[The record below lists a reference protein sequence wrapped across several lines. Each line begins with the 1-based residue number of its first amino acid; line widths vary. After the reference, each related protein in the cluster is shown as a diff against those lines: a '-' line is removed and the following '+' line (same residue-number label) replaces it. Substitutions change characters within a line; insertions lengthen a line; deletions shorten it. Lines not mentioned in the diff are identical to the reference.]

1 MSTTIRRPGSSPYHR
16 RRRLPIGAAALS
28 TLLAL
33 NTLAAL
39 GASAHRPT
47 LHALGPYNAT
57 FLAGGI
63 GLKRPLPG
71 TAPLL
76 RPGAAWSISAWVR
89 PALHQPGTVILGGF
103 GTVRGAHCDCLALAD
118 GRVQL
123 HLSGGASLRT
133 TVALP
138 PGTWSALAATY
149 DGQFARLYV
158 DGHQVAV
165 RSATPAA
172 APAQITLAPLGA
184 GPHFGGSVAHWRIQG
199 RALSAAALQHLAA
212 AKPRVGLIEF
222 YRVGAGWP
230 LQKRSWRGLQHPQPA
245 WTLPKSRETLGHWPQ
260 PPEAASRR
268 TYPQAEPVRAQPALR
283 HSGPGRWVLER
294 WQLEPAP
301 KVPVGGAVLSQDTYS
316 TASWYPAVVPG
327 TVLTTL
333 VARGRY
339 PDPYY
344 GLNDLL
350 IPERLARQAY
360 WYRTAFVAPK
370 RWDGRELTLRFDGIN
385 YAGTIWL
392 NGKRIGTTRGAFRRG
407 LFNVSTDIIPDR
419 LNVLAVRVV
428 PPPHPGIPYEKSIAA
443 GPGNNGG
450 HLALDGPTFIATE
463 GWDWMPPVRDRD
475 TGLWQQVVIHSS
487 GKLLLHAPH
496 VVTHLP
502 LPKLNRADVSIGVS
516 LENRHRHAV
525 PATLVASFGG
535 ITVRDT
541 VRLPPGT
548 TRIHLTPASFPALR
562 VRHPHLWWPNGYGAP
577 YLYRLTLRVYDDAL
591 PSGRRRAADERTL
604 HFGIR
609 EISYE
614 LSLFGRR
621 GQLRRVVVDP
631 TVGRLDGTG
640 PLIDVRHRAINRTPN
655 GWAASLTRA
664 AQHSPAV
671 RPVGD
676 TSLAP
681 YLVIRVNGVRIAAR
695 GGSWGTDDAMK
706 RISRKRL
713 TPYFRLTR
721 QANLDIIRNWLG
733 QDTEPSFYRLAD
745 RYGLLV
751 LNDFWEST
759 QNFQLQAENPQLFL
773 ANARDVIERYRNHPS
788 IAVWFGRNEGVPQP
802 IINDGLAR
810 LIETLDGTRLYLPS
824 SNRVNLQG
832 SGPYDYRPPRQYFT
846 RLARGFSVEVGT
858 PSLAS
863 LRSLKAMMPR
873 ADLWPPSDT
882 WAYHDWNFGGNGDVR
897 VFMRALNRELGTPHS
912 LEGFERRAQLM
923 DYVSY
928 RAIFE
933 GFNAGLWQR
942 NSGRLLWMTQPAW
955 PSNIWQIY
963 TSDYATAGAYYGVKE
978 ACQPLHV
985 QMNLPDFA
993 LAVVNTTR
1001 TAQPD
1006 LTVQVRIVSLHG
1018 RRLAQQQLPVSAAAN
1033 AVTTLRAL
1041 PLQRWLRGRPLVFV
1055 QLRLANRTGRALS
1068 ENVYWQGAHSKSL
1081 RALDTLRAQPVAVTA
1096 QRSDSHATGGA
1107 RHYTVTLTNRG
1118 TEPAVALEV
1127 TALDAHGQRVLPSYY
1142 STNFL
1147 TLMPGEHRQIRIR
1160 CPRQGARCARVQLQG
1175 WNALGTSVPI
1185 EHGH

>member
-1 MSTTIRRPGSSPYHR
+1 MTTSSHPPGSGPL
-16 RRRLPIGAAALS
+16 RLRGRISIGAAA
-28 TLLAL
+28 
-33 NTLAAL
+33 
-39 GASAHRPT
+39 ASALLTLSATAAIGATVHPPT

-63 GLKRPLPG
+63 GLRRPLPA
-71 TAPLL
+71 TAPPLAA
-76 RPGAAWSISAWVR
+76 GAAWSITAWVR
-89 PALHQPGTVILGGF
+89 PAVQARGTVIIGGLGAS
-103 GTVRGAHCDCLALAD
+103 RGGRCDCLALTD
-118 GRVQL
+118 E
-123 HLSGGASLRT
+123 HLELNFSGAPPLRT
-133 TVALP
+133 AVPLR

-149 DGQFARLYV
+149 DGHVARLYV
-158 DGHQVAV
+158 DGRQIAMRRVATA
-165 RSATPAA
+165 S
-172 APAQITLAPLGA
+172 APAQVTLAPLGTA
-184 GPHFGGSVAHWRIQG
+184 HHFGGSLAQWRIHG
-199 RALSAAALQHLAA
+199 RALSAAHLQQLAA
-212 AKPRVGLIEF
+212 VKPHIGLIEF

-230 LQKRSWRGLQHPQPA
+230 LQKRSWRGLQHPQAA
-245 WTLPKSRETLGHWPQ
+245 WTLPKSRAPGGHWRQ
-260 PPEAASRR
+260 PPQALSRR
-268 TYPQAEPVRAQPALR
+268 TYPQAEPLRTLPALR
-283 HSGPGRWVLER
+283 HSRPGRWVLDR

-301 KVPVGGAVLSQDTYS
+301 KVPVGGAVLSQRTYS
-316 TASWYPAVVPG
+316 TTGWYAAVVPG

-360 WYRTAFVAPK
+360 WYRTAFMAPK

-407 LFNVSTDIIPDR
+407 IFNISRDIVPDR
-419 LNVLAVRVV
+419 LNVLAVRVA

-475 TGLWQQVVIHSS
+475 TGLWQKVVIHSS

-502 LPKLNRADVSIGVS
+502 LPKLTRADVSIGVS
-516 LENRHRHAV
+516 IENRHHHPV
-525 PATLVASFGG
+525 PATLVARFGG

-548 TRIHLTPASFPALR
+548 TRIHLTPAKFAALH

-577 YLYRLTLRVYDDAL
+577 YLYRLSLRLYDDAS
-591 PSGRRRAADERTL
+591 PGGHRRAADERTL

-609 EISYE
+609 EITYE
-614 LSLFGRR
+614 LSLFGRKGR
-621 GQLRRVVVDP
+621 LRRVLVDP
-631 TVGRLDGTG
+631 TVARLEGSGT
-640 PLIDVRHRAINRTPN
+640 LIDVRHRAINRTPN
-655 GWAASLTRA
+655 GWAPSLTRA
-664 AQHSPAV
+664 GEYSPAV

-676 TSLAP
+676 TSLSP

-706 RISRKRL
+706 RISQQRL
-713 TPYFRLTR
+713 APYFRLTR

-733 QDTEPSFYRLAD
+733 QDTEPAFYRLAD

-773 ANARDVIERYRNHPS
+773 ANARDVIQRYRNHPS

-802 IINDGLAR
+802 IINNGLDR
-810 LIETLDGTRLYLPS
+810 LVQTLDGTRLYMPS

-873 ADLWPPSDT
+873 ADLWPLSDT
-882 WAYHDWNFGGNGDVR
+882 YAYHDWNFGGNGDVR
-897 VFMRALNRELGTPHS
+897 VFMRAMDRQLGTPHS
-912 LEGFERRAQLM
+912 LQGFERRAQLM
-923 DYVSY
+923 DYVDY

-985 QMNLPDFA
+985 QMNLPNFS

-1001 TAQPD
+1001 TAQPN

-1018 RRLAQQQLPVSAAAN
+1018 RLLDRQRLPVSAPAN

-1041 PLQRWLRGRPLVFV
+1041 PLHRWLRRRPLVFV
-1055 QLRLANRTGRALS
+1055 QLRLMNRAAHLLS
-1068 ENVYWQGAHSKSL
+1068 ENVYWQSAHAKSL
-1081 RALDTLRAQPVAVTA
+1081 RALDTLQAQPVSVAA
-1096 QRSDSHATGGA
+1096 QRVGAAGAGGD
-1107 RHYTVTLTNRG
+1107 RRLTVTLTNRG
-1118 TEPAVALEV
+1118 TEPAVALDV

-1142 STNFL
+1142 SANYL
-1147 TLMPGEHRQIRIR
+1147 TLMPGERAQIRVR
-1160 CPRQGARCARVQLQG
+1160 CPRRGARCARVQLQG
-1175 WNALGTSVPI
+1175 WNARGTTVPV
-1185 EHGH
+1185 GRRP

>member
-1 MSTTIRRPGSSPYHR
+1 MTTNHPRAVSGAHR
-16 RRRLPIGAAALS
+16 LGGRTRLGAAAAS
-28 TLLAL
+28 TLW
-33 NTLAAL
+33 AL
-39 GASAHRPT
+39 GATAAIGATVPRPT

-63 GLKRPLPG
+63 GLTRPLPAS
-71 TAPLL
+71 APLL
-76 RPGAAWSISAWVR
+76 PSGAAWTITAWVR
-89 PALHQPGTVILGGF
+89 PAVQEHGTVLIGGLG
-103 GTVRGAHCDCLALAD
+103 VARGGHCDCLALTD

-123 HLSGGASLRT
+123 NLSGGPSLHTAVR
-133 TVALP
+133 LR

-149 DGQFARLYV
+149 DGHVARLYV
-158 DGHQVAV
+158 DGRPIAHQRA
-165 RSATPAA
+165 ATAA
-172 APAQITLAPLGA
+172 APAQVTLAPLGA
-184 GPHFGGSVAHWRIQG
+184 ARHFGGSLAHWRIHG
-199 RALSAAALQHLAA
+199 RALSAAQLQHLAA
-212 AKPRVGLIEF
+212 MRPHFGRIEF
-222 YRVGAGWP
+222 DRVGAGWP
-230 LQKRSWRGLQHPQPA
+230 LQKRSWRGLQHPQAA
-245 WTLPKSRETLGHWPQ
+245 WTLPTSRAPGGHWRQ
-260 PPEAASRR
+260 PPEAISRR
-268 TYPQAEPVRAQPALR
+268 TYPQAEPPHTHPALR
-283 HSGPGRWVLER
+283 HPRPGRWVLDR

-301 KVPVGGAVLSQDTYS
+301 KVPVGGAVLSQSTYS
-316 TASWYPAVVPG
+316 TASWYSAVVPG

-350 IPERLARQAY
+350 IPERLARQSY
-360 WYRTAFVAPK
+360 WYRTAFIAPK
-370 RWDGRELTLRFDGIN
+370 RWEGRVLTLRCDGIN

-392 NGKRIGTTRGAFRRG
+392 NGQRIGTTRGAFRRG
-407 LFNVSTDIIPDR
+407 IFTISRDIIPGR
-419 LNVLAVRVV
+419 LNVLAVRVA

-475 TGLWQQVVIHSS
+475 TGLWQNVVIHSS

-502 LPKLNRADVSIGVS
+502 LPKLTRADVSIGVS
-516 LENRHRHAV
+516 LENRHHHTV

-535 ITVRDT
+535 ITVRDP

-548 TRIHLTPASFPALR
+548 TRIHLTPAAFAALH

-577 YLYRLTLRVYDDAL
+577 YLYRLTLRLYDDAQ
-591 PSGRRRAADERTL
+591 PAGDRRVADERTL

-609 EISYE
+609 EITYE
-614 LSLFGRR
+614 LSLFGRQGR
-621 GQLRRVVVDP
+621 LRRVLVDP
-631 TVGRLDGTG
+631 TVARLKGSG

-655 GWAASLTRA
+655 GWAPSLTRA
-664 AQHSPAV
+664 GEHSPAV

-676 TSLAP
+676 TSLSP

-706 RISRKRL
+706 RISPQRL
-713 TPYFRLTR
+713 APYFRLTR

-733 QDTEPSFYRLAD
+733 QDTEPAFYRLAD

-802 IINDGLAR
+802 IINDGLDR
-810 LIETLDGTRLYLPS
+810 LVQTLDGTRLYMPS

-863 LRSLKAMMPR
+863 LRSLEAMMPK
-873 ADLWPPSDT
+873 ADLWPLSDT
-882 WAYHDWNFGGNGDVR
+882 YAYHDWNFGGNGDVR
-897 VFMRALNRELGTPHS
+897 VFMRAMDRQLGTPRS
-912 LEGFERRAQLM
+912 LAGFERRAQLM
-923 DYVSY
+923 DYVDY

-933 GFNAGLWQR
+933 GFNAGLWHY

-985 QMNLPDFA
+985 QMNLPDFS

-1001 TAQPD
+1001 FAQPD

-1018 RRLAQQQLPVSAAAN
+1018 RRLDRQQLPVSAPAN
-1033 AVTTLRAL
+1033 AVTTLPAL
-1041 PLQRWLRGRPLVFV
+1041 PLQRWLRHRPLIFV
-1055 QLRLANRTGRALS
+1055 QLRLMNRAGGLLS
-1068 ENVYWQGAHSKSL
+1068 ENVYWQSARAKGL
-1081 RALDTLRAQPVAVTA
+1081 RALNTLQAQPIALTA
-1096 QRSDSHATGGA
+1096 QRAGA
-1107 RHYTVTLTNRG
+1107 AAASGERRLTVTLTNRG
-1118 TEPAVALEV
+1118 TEPAVALKV
-1127 TALDAHGQRVLPSYY
+1127 TALDAHGHRVLPSYY
-1142 STNFL
+1142 SANYL
-1147 TLMPGEHRQIRIR
+1147 TLMPGERRQIRIV
-1160 CPRQGARCARVQLQG
+1160 CPRAEARCARVQLQG
-1175 WNALGTSVPI
+1175 WNARGTSVPI
-1185 EHGH
+1185 GPRP